1 MKGSIIYPQI
11 ILSAQI
17 ENQDHGFKI
26 NNIHNHVALYFSMT
40 FLSEWDICN
49 EILLNLKFKN
59 TKWEKILNHAIWQD
73 YTNIVCVLYEIVP

>member
-40 FLSEWDICN
+40 FLSE
-49 EILLNLKFKN
+49 
-59 TKWEKILNHAIWQD
+59 
-73 YTNIVCVLYEIVP
+73 